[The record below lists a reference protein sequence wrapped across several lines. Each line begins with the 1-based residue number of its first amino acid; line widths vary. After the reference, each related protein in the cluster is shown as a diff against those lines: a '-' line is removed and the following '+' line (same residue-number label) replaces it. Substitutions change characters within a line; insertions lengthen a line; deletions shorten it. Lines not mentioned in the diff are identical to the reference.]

1 MFIVLGLITDVG
13 TQVARGALTNRTT
26 NALNVKTAAISQWNS
41 AFTTLK
47 TNMAQDSTTNCGQ
60 SLSCY
65 TKADSH
71 FAAAMTTFANQV
83 QAITMPPAAAP
94 DASTVVTDASKAAPG
109 LHRAQPRHGHRP
121 VRGHL
126 HGLGVQPE
134 LQRFSQ
140 DVANFGTALS
150 NS

>member
-1 MFIVLGLITDVG
+1 
-13 TQVARGALTNRTT
+13 
-26 NALNVKTAAISQWNS
+26 
-41 AFTTLK
+41 
-47 TNMAQDSTTNCGQ
+47 MAQDPTSNCGQ

-94 DASTVVTDASKAAPG
+94 DATTVVADANKAAQDFTQLSHVSDIG
-109 LHRAQPRHGHRP
+109 LYEGTYT
-121 VRGHL
+121 
-126 HGLGVQPE
+126 GLGAGTE

>member
-1 MFIVLGLITDVG
+1 
-13 TQVARGALTNRTT
+13 
-26 NALNVKTAAISQWNS
+26 VKTAAISQWNS

-47 TNMAQDSTTNCGQ
+47 TEMAQDPTTNCGQ

-83 QAITMPPAAAP
+83 QAITMPAAAVP
-94 DASTVVTDASKAAPG
+94 DANTVLADARKAAQDFTQLSHVTDSG
-109 LHRAQPRHGHRP
+109 LYEGTYT
-121 VRGHL
+121 
-126 HGLGVQPE
+126 GLGVQAE
-134 LQRFSQ
+134 LQRLSQ
-140 DVANFGTALS
+140 DVANFATALS